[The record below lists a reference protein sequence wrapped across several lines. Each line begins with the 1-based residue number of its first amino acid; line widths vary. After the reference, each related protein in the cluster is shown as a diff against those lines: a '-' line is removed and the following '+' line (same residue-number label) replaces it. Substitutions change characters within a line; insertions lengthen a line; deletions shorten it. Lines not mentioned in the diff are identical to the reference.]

1 MATFTKAASI
11 FRLAEMSWS
20 VPVLT
25 GFGRRLRYLVWD
37 EAHQRVAGTPVKII
51 DIRTIPLS

>member
-1 MATFTKAASI
+1 MATFSRAASI
-11 FRLAEMSWS
+11 LRLAAMSWS

-37 EAHQRVAGTPVKII
+37 EAYQRVAGTPVKII
-51 DIRTIPLS
+51 DIRTMPLS